1 MCVKWVRVSR
11 LIISVMIAVWIGAVM
26 SSSLQAQEVQKQGL
40 IGVTLSNASFLAEQ
54 VNGRFVARGEPH
66 TVYHVKNNAGV
77 ITHIGTDATGK
88 IPINLSDYIVPSG
101 DQNVSPR
108 AAIWIDY

>member
-1 MCVKWVRVSR
+1 
-11 LIISVMIAVWIGAVM
+11 MIAVWLAMI
-26 SSSLQAQEVQKQGL
+26 SPLKAQEVQKQGV

-101 DQNVSPR
+101 DQNITPR

>member
-1 MCVKWVRVSR
+1 MICVW
-11 LIISVMIAVWIGAVM
+11 LVMP
-26 SSSLQAQEVQKQGL
+26 SSLRAQEVQKQGV

-66 TVYHVKNNAGV
+66 TVYHVKNNEGV

-88 IPINLSDYIVPSG
+88 IPINLTDYIVPTG
-101 DQNVSPR
+101 DQSASPR